1 MDTETRHSLA
11 ELARVAGVT
20 PRTVRYYIAQG
31 LLPGAHDA
39 GPGAWYDDGHL
50 TRLRLIRD
58 LQRQH
63 LPLAEIRGQL
73 ATLGDDE
80 IAELVAERSITPE
93 PASGSALDYIRGVLG
108 GRVGGGPI
116 RGGTLAGPLAPDA
129 PPILMSM
136 PPPLPS
142 AAPTPP
148 QRGTLLK
155 RAFVADPGTGSTPDP
170 SSSQPSPDA
179 PSSERSQWDRIAL
192 TPDIELHVRRP
203 LARHDNRLV
212 ERLITIARQVLKEEQ
227 P

>member
-1 MDTETRHSLA
+1 MDTKTRHSLA

-80 IAELVAERSITPE
+80 IAELVAERSKTPE

-108 GRVGGGPI
+108 GGVGGGV
-116 RGGTLAGPLAPDA
+116 GGGR
-129 PPILMSM
+129 
-136 PPPLPS
+136 S
-142 AAPTPP
+142 AAARPLDPSRPTRPPSSCPYRPRSRPRPPRRPGTRRSRNACSSRIPVTSRHPTPP
-148 QRGTLLK
+148 RPS
-155 RAFVADPGTGSTPDP
+155 DPSGTGSP
-170 SSSQPSPDA
+170 
-179 PSSERSQWDRIAL
+179 
-192 TPDIELHVRRP
+192 
-203 LARHDNRLV
+203 
-212 ERLITIARQVLKEEQ
+212 
-227 P
+227 